1 MVGFEVLKEVVS
13 QSGNWSPIVGQ
24 FTENYLGEIKGISP
38 AGLDRIVKESAEIL
52 GNCAPPATISYSE
65 AGLVVGFVQSGKTM
79 SFTTIAALARDN
91 GYGIVVVLT
100 GITNLLKSQS
110 IERLVDDLG
119 LENYPREWKIYENPG
134 AKVINASN
142 MERAELDSRLRAWER
157 FHYEGEGRKPS
168 ILVTVLKST
177 IRINNLATLFSTLD
191 LVNVPTLIVDDESD
205 QATPNTKSAK
215 NLKNG
220 TEDESATYSAIG
232 NLRSKLPKHTYLQYT
247 ATPQANLLAAKSD
260 LLSPKFARVI
270 SAGDGYTGGDFFFGD
285 SKDDYIRIIPPE
297 DTIKPKDLPDEP
309 PESLL
314 TALRSFWLGA
324 AIAISEDHRSGT
336 KPAIRSMM
344 IQVSQMTMPQ
354 SVFRVWSQKLQLL
367 WKEILR
373 NKEHPLYEDVKTDF
387 KATYDDLEKTYEGI
401 PPFEVLVSELADV
414 LEDTKI
420 VEVNSTADAVK
431 SVEWFHSQF
440 WILVG
445 GMKLDR
451 GFTVKGITTTY
462 MPRAAADNAD
472 TLQQRARFF
481 GYHGAYAGLC
491 RIFLSNDTLAA
502 FKKYL
507 EHETLLRKSL
517 QDNAGKPLSEWK
529 RAFVLNR
536 AIRRATRSSVV
547 GVSLRRNRLTD
558 SWVQPNKLYESE
570 DAVIFNR
577 ALFSNFEEWLKKQ
590 KTESA
595 HPASWKDNRKNS
607 RPHELFEGISSQAV
621 IELLLSM
628 KFVDP
633 KDSDKILA
641 LCSAIQINQIGGK
654 PELFDVVLINAL
666 DTSNQDGRNFDQD
679 KGIENIFIG
688 RNPASARSNLGELI
702 YVGDREIHTARPTI
716 HLRLVKVVGLDPV
729 STHSTV
735 APWVAIKLTKSFEN
749 DFLIEMDD

>member
-1 MVGFEVLKEVVS
+1 MAEFDVLKEVVS
-13 QSGNWSPIVGQ
+13 DSNNWSPVVGQ
-24 FTENYLGEIKGISP
+24 FTDNYLGEIRGISP
-38 AGLDRIVKESAEIL
+38 EGLNRIVNESAEIL
-52 GNCAPPATISYSE
+52 GNCSPPTTVSFSE

-91 GYGIVVVLT
+91 GYGVVVVLT
-100 GITNLLKSQS
+100 GVTNLLKSQS

-119 LENYPREWKIYENPG
+119 LEKYPREWKIYENPG
-134 AKVINASN
+134 AKVINVAN
-142 MERAELDSRLRAWER
+142 MERAEIDSRLRAWER
-157 FHYEGEGRKPS
+157 FTFENGGRKPS
-168 ILVTVLKST
+168 VLITVLKST
-177 IRINNLATLFSTLD
+177 IRINNLANLFSALD
-191 LVNVPTLIVDDESD
+191 LVNIPTLIIDDESD

-220 TEDESATYSAIG
+220 TEDESATYAAIS

-270 SAGDGYTGGDFFFGD
+270 SAGEGYTGGDFFFGD
-285 SKDDYIRIIPPE
+285 TKDEYIRIIPPE
-297 DTIKPKDLPDEP
+297 DTIKPKDLPEEP

-324 AIAISEDHRSGT
+324 AVAISEDHRNGT

-354 SVFRVWSQKLQLL
+354 SVFRVWGQKLQLL
-367 WKEILR
+367 WKDVLR
-373 NKEHPLYEDVKTDF
+373 NQSHPLYDDISLEF
-387 KATYDDLEKTYEGI
+387 KITYDDLEKTYKNM
-401 PPFEVLVSELADV
+401 PPFAELLAELADV
-414 LEDTKI
+414 IEDTKI

-440 WILVG
+440 WILIG

-491 RIFLSNDTLAA
+491 RIFLSNDTLIA

-517 QDNAGKPLSEWK
+517 QDNVGKPLSEWK

-536 AIRRATRSSVV
+536 AIRRATRTSVV
-547 GVSLRRNRLTD
+547 GVSLRKSRLTE
-558 SWVQPNKLYESE
+558 SWVQPNKLYESDE
-570 DAVIFNR
+570 AVLFNDD
-577 ALFSNFEEWLKKQ
+577 LTSKFEGWLKEQ
-590 KTESA
+590 KNESV
-595 HPASWKDNRKNS
+595 HPTSWKDNRRQS
-607 RPHELFEGISSQAV
+607 VPHKLFEGVSSQA
-621 IELLLSM
+621 ILEYLLSM
-628 KFVDP
+628 RFVDP
-633 KDSDKILA
+633 KDSDQILA
-641 LCSAIQINQIGGK
+641 LCSAIQLNQNQGK
-654 PELFDVVLINAL
+654 PELFDVVLINSL
-666 DTSNQDGRNFDQD
+666 DTANQEGRNFDQD
-679 KGIENIFIG
+679 KGIQNIFIG
-688 RNPASARSNLGELI
+688 RNPASAKSNLEDLI
-702 YVGDREIHTARPTI
+702 YVGDREIHTSRPTLHI
-716 HLRLVKVVGLDPV
+716 RRVKVLGLKADPTEGTIV
-729 STHSTV
+729 
-735 APWVAIKLTKSFEN
+735 PWIAIKLTKSFEN
-749 DFLIEMDD
+749 DFLMEMED